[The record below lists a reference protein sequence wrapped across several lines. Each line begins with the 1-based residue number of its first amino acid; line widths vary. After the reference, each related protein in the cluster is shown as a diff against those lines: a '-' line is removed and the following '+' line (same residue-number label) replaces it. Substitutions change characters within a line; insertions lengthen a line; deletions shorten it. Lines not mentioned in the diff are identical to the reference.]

1 MKKLEKLT
9 TEQVAAM
16 PRYVEE
22 WTRIGLSC
30 EPIDEARTRAA
41 VDLCYACAGLKPPKL
56 MIVADGPVSGA
67 IIASLL
73 KTRASVRASVVDS
86 VEASVVDSVRASV
99 WASVEASVRASVG
112 ASVVDSVWASVWASV
127 VDSVWAS
134 VWASVGASVRD
145 SVGASVRDSVEA
157 SVEASVVDSVRA
169 SVWASVEASVV
180 DMLYASHWSNWSAW
194 CAFFADECGVDT
206 SRAAG
211 HIAISRE
218 CGWWAA
224 YTDVAIVQ
232 RRHTHLERDDRGRLH
247 SETCMAVKYADGWGV
262 WAINGTRVTEQIVL
276 HPETLTVVQ
285 IKAEKNAEV
294 RRVMR
299 ERFGE
304 GRYLRETGARVIQ
317 MDHSGAHIG
326 AAPRALMQDDE
337 GRRFLV
343 GTDGSTARTYYM
355 EVPATVRTCREAHV
369 ALCGFDEARIVSE
382 G

>member
-1 MKKLEKLT
+1 M
-9 TEQVAAM
+9 
-16 PRYVEE
+16 
-22 WTRIGLSC
+22 
-30 EPIDEARTRAA
+30 
-41 VDLCYACAGLKPPKL
+41 
-56 MIVADGPVSGA
+56 
-67 IIASLL
+67 
-73 KTRASVRASVVDS
+73 
-86 VEASVVDSVRASV
+86 
-99 WASVEASVRASVG
+99 
-112 ASVVDSVWASVWASV
+112 
-127 VDSVWAS
+127 
-134 VWASVGASVRD
+134 
-145 SVGASVRDSVEA
+145 
-157 SVEASVVDSVRA
+157 VDSVRA